1 MGAILLQI
9 LPLFIIIAIGWFF
22 VKIKIANQNW
32 LKPISD
38 FALYIG
44 FPALIFANLTN
55 NTLNFNLVSHS
66 FQLVSFLLLGM
77 LTLILIGLKF
87 FKSSQNKKATYIICF
102 LFGNAAFLGIPII
115 TTLAP
120 ELTKIASVNAA
131 IMLFWV
137 FSLGL
142 IIVEYLTL
150 DNPQIKQII
159 INLFKNPLLLSVIF
173 GLGFNYL
180 RIPIPKVINQPIHM
194 LSQAVSPM
202 IMLVIGIFIAL
213 NPPKS
218 VIALKSAAIFSL
230 LKLLIFPV
238 LGILCFNYFKIEN
251 SFSQLTQFAMPAAI
265 TPFAMAERYKLD
277 LEFICNSIILSTII
291 SLFSLP
297 LIIYLINFI
306 G

>member
-1 MGAILLQI
+1 LGAIFLQI

-38 FALYIG
+38 FSLYIG

-55 NTLNFNLVSHS
+55 NTLDFNLVSHS

-77 LTLILIGLKF
+77 LILILIGLKF

-150 DNPQIKQII
+150 NKPQIKQIT

-180 RIPIPKVINQPIHM
+180 QIPIPKVINQPLHM
-194 LSQAVSPM
+194 LSQTVSPM
-202 IMLVIGIFIAL
+202 IMLLIGIFIAL
-213 NPPKS
+213 NPPESVTELKS
-218 VIALKSAAIFSL
+218 VAIFSL

-297 LIIYLINFI
+297 LVIYLINFI

>member
-1 MGAILLQI
+1 LGAIFLQI

-38 FALYIG
+38 FSLYIG

-55 NTLNFNLVSHS
+55 NTLDFNLVSHS

-77 LTLILIGLKF
+77 LILILIGLKF

-150 DNPQIKQII
+150 NKPQIKQIT

-180 RIPIPKVINQPIHM
+180 QIPIPKVINQPLHM
-194 LSQAVSPM
+194 LSQTVSPM
-202 IMLVIGIFIAL
+202 IMLLIGIFIAL
-213 NPPKS
+213 NPPESVTELKS
-218 VIALKSAAIFSL
+218 VAIFSL

-297 LIIYLINFI
+297 LVIYLINFI
-306 G
+306 R